1 LSKNSYNLIAMY
13 ETKKLSVRVAYNWR
27 DKFLSG
33 QANIANVGRI
43 PFYTKAYG
51 WLDASISYNFND
63 HLTFG
68 IEGTNLL
75 RTKRSSYYGVETRPQ
90 NIYINDL
97 QVTGIVTYRF

>member
-1 LSKNSYNLIAMY
+1 VIAMY
-13 ETKKLSVRVAYNWR
+13 ETKKISARIAYNWR

-51 WLDASISYNFND
+51 WLDASFNYALSED
-63 HLTFG
+63 FSIG

-75 RTKRSSYYGVETRPQ
+75 KTKRETYFGVETRPQ
-90 NIYINDL
+90 NIWINDR
-97 QVTGIVTYRF
+97 QFAVTGTIRF